1 MNLDERTVKK
11 RRTEKKYEKPTLQ
24 MDEIIFDS
32 KTISR
37 VECPTRDFDEQ
48 KMEEERY
55 IDHNVRIRDLVF
67 MMIREILRDSKAK
80 KECEKSRNDTR
91 KMGKIGELTKR
102 NSFLSKEV
110 KDFVSDEVA
119 RKIWLL
125 PTMISVTQI
134 QENRMNIIGIDWN
147 NMKSMLNYFRTIDV
161 LIGELEFCQRSVQIR
176 NTTTF
181 LIDHGS

>member
-55 IDHNVRIRDLVF
+55 IDHDTRIKDLVI
-67 MMIREILRDSKAK
+67 MMIGEILRDRSAKKKAK
-80 KECEKSRNDTR
+80 RFETSHE
-91 KMGKIGELTKR
+91 G
-102 NSFLSKEV
+102 
-110 KDFVSDEVA
+110 
-119 RKIWLL
+119 
-125 PTMISVTQI
+125 
-134 QENRMNIIGIDWN
+134 
-147 NMKSMLNYFRTIDV
+147 
-161 LIGELEFCQRSVQIR
+161 
-176 NTTTF
+176 
-181 LIDHGS
+181 